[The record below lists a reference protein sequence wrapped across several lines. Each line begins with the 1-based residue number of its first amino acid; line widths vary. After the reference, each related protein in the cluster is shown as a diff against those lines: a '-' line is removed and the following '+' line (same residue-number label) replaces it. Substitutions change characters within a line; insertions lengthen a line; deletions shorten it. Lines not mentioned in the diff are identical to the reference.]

1 MELLIN
7 IIGWVGTFIIVL
19 MYLLSS
25 NDKIEPES
33 ITYQAFNLLGA
44 IFVGVNV
51 FTQKAW
57 PALGLQIV
65 WGIISIIMIA
75 KALKRKE
82 VK

>member
-1 MELLIN
+1 MDLIIN

-33 ITYQAFNLLGA
+33 ITYQSLNLLGA

-51 FTQKAW
+51 FHQQAW
-57 PALGLQIV
+57 PALGLQII
-65 WGIISIIMIA
+65 WGLISIVMII
-75 KALKRKE
+75 KAIKPRKI
-82 VK
+82 